1 MRSKSAP
8 PCISPR
14 RGKWNLDAVCGQAS
28 AREGGLDTLSEAR
41 ETRRLIGRCFAG
53 DVEAAK
59 EFQALYG
66 ELIYGYPMRVYRVPA
81 EEAGDF
87 YVFAFERG
95 RIFRRVRT
103 YEGRAPFRAYLL
115 GFVLDDLVL
124 EWKRGVREIE
134 TVSIETL
141 GELPDTAAGDRA
153 TDSEGEGLMDRTSL
167 TQLLGD
173 LSPSKS
179 VVMKLLYVEDYEF
192 QPAEVRYLA
201 QVSGCE
207 VPEVLDRIDRL
218 RATVREREAGLK
230 RMEDALDAV
239 QAWVQLYERRVQRIN
254 DDLTALPPTSI
265 AAERLREERTQ
276 LERKIQR
283 RRQQRAKLLAQAQR
297 RKVTAPYKDIATML
311 NTSIGNIGS
320 QIARLRRELLTK
332 VGGLGPNL
340 DNGQPSFDQHVRS

>member
-1 MRSKSAP
+1 MHHG
-8 PCISPR
+8 ISPR
-14 RGKWNLDAVCGQAS
+14 RGKWKRDAVCGHTS
-28 AREGGLDTLSEAR
+28 APEARLDQLSEALDAQ
-41 ETRRLIGRCFAG
+41 RLISRCLTG

-59 EFQALYG
+59 EFQAQYG
-66 ELIYGYPMRVYRVPA
+66 ELIYGYPIRVYRVPA
-81 EEAGDF
+81 DEAGDF

-141 GELPDTAAGDRA
+141 GELPDLEAADRA
-153 TDSEGEGLMDRTSL
+153 TDEEGEGQMDRTSL
-167 TQLLGD
+167 SQLLGD

-239 QAWVQLYERRVQRIN
+239 QAWIQLYERRVQRIN
-254 DDLTALPPTSI
+254 DDLAALPPTSI
-265 AAERLREERTQ
+265 AAERLREERGQ
-276 LERKIQR
+276 LERKVQR

-297 RKVTAPYKDIATML
+297 RKVTAPYKDIAAML

-332 VGGLGPNL
+332 VGTVGPNL
-340 DNGQPSFDQHVRS
+340 DNGHTVIDQYMRT

>member
-1 MRSKSAP
+1 M
-8 PCISPR
+8 
-14 RGKWNLDAVCGQAS
+14 
-28 AREGGLDTLSEAR
+28 DTLNEAR

-81 EEAGDF
+81 DEAGDF

-141 GELPDTAAGDRA
+141 GELPDFAAGDRA

-173 LSPSKS
+173 LTPSKS

-207 VPEVLDRIDRL
+207 IPEVLDRIDRL

-265 AAERLREERTQ
+265 AAERLREERAQ

-297 RKVTAPYKDIATML
+297 RKVTAPYKEIAAML

-332 VGGLGPNL
+332 VGSLGPNL
-340 DNGQPSFDQHVRS
+340 DNGHTIIDQYARS

>member
-1 MRSKSAP
+1 MRIP
-8 PCISPR
+8 PG
-14 RGKWNLDAVCGQAS
+14 RGTWKRDAVCGPKPAP
-28 AREGGLDTLSEAR
+28 EGRLDPLDEAR
-41 ETRRLIGRCFAG
+41 EAQELISRCLSG
-53 DVEAAK
+53 DVEAARR
-59 EFQALYG
+59 FQAVYG
-66 ELIYGYPMRVYRVPA
+66 ELIYGYPMRVYRVPPD
-81 EEAGDF
+81 EAGDF

-134 TVSIETL
+134 TVSIETI
-141 GELPDTAAGDRA
+141 GELPDLAAADRA
-153 TDSEGEGLMDRTSL
+153 TADEGEGLMDRTSFS
-167 TQLLGD
+167 QLLMD

-192 QPAEVRYLA
+192 QPSEVRYLS

-218 RATVREREAGLK
+218 RSTVREREAGLK

-239 QAWVQLYERRVQRIN
+239 QAWIQLYERRVQRIN
-254 DDLTALPPTSI
+254 DDLAALPPTSM
-265 AAERLREERTQ
+265 AAERLREERVQ
-276 LERKIQR
+276 LERKVQR

-297 RKVTAPYKDIATML
+297 RKVTAPYKEIAAML

-332 VGGLGPNL
+332 VGSVPPGMEVGH
-340 DNGQPSFDQHVRS
+340 DMAARS

>member
-1 MRSKSAP
+1 MHP
-8 PCISPR
+8 GISPR
-14 RGKWNLDAVCGQAS
+14 RGKWKRDAVCGHTS
-28 AREGGLDTLSEAR
+28 APEGSLEPLNEAQSA
-41 ETRRLIGRCFAG
+41 RRLIGRCLAG
-53 DVEAAK
+53 DAGAAK
-59 EFQALYG
+59 EFQEQYG

-81 EEAGDF
+81 DEAGDF

-141 GELPDTAAGDRA
+141 GELPDLEAADRA
-153 TDSEGEGLMDRTSL
+153 TDRESEGAMDRTSL
-167 TQLLGD
+167 SQMLGD

-218 RATVREREAGLK
+218 RSTVREREAGLK

-239 QAWVQLYERRVQRIN
+239 QAWIQLYERRVQRIN
-254 DDLTALPPTSI
+254 DDLAALPPTSI
-265 AAERLREERTQ
+265 AAERLREERGQ
-276 LERKIQR
+276 LERKVQR
-283 RRQQRAKLLAQAQR
+283 RRQQRGKLLAQAQR
-297 RKVTAPYKDIATML
+297 RKVTAPYKDIAAML

-332 VGGLGPNL
+332 VGTVGSSL
-340 DNGQPSFDQHVRS
+340 DNGHSIVDQYMRT

>member
-1 MRSKSAP
+1 
-8 PCISPR
+8 
-14 RGKWNLDAVCGQAS
+14 VCGHTS
-28 AREGGLDTLSEAR
+28 ALEGWLEPLSEAR
-41 ETRRLIGRCFAG
+41 RACRLISRCLAG
-53 DVEAAK
+53 DGEAAK
-59 EFQALYG
+59 EFQAEYG
-66 ELIYGYPMRVYRVPA
+66 ELIYGYPIRVYRVPA
-81 EEAGDF
+81 DEAGDF

-141 GELPDTAAGDRA
+141 GELPDLAAADRA
-153 TDSEGEGLMDRTSL
+153 LTDEGEGSMDRTSL
-167 TQLLGD
+167 SQLLGE

-179 VVMKLLYVEDYEF
+179 VVIKLLYVEDYEF

-207 VPEVLDRIDRL
+207 IPEVLDRIDRL
-218 RATVREREAGLK
+218 RGTVREREAGLK

-239 QAWVQLYERRVQRIN
+239 QAWIQLYERRVQRIS
-254 DDLTALPPTSI
+254 DDLAALPPTSL
-265 AAERLREERTQ
+265 AAERSREERTQ

-283 RRQQRAKLLAQAQR
+283 RRQQRTKLLAQAQR
-297 RKVTAPYKDIATML
+297 RKVTAPYKEIAAML

-332 VGGLGPNL
+332 VGTVRPVLEQGAAA
-340 DNGQPSFDQHVRS
+340 DQYARS

>member
-1 MRSKSAP
+1 VYGHAAAP
-8 PCISPR
+8 EGR
-14 RGKWNLDAVCGQAS
+14 LDS
-28 AREGGLDTLSEAR
+28 LDEAQEAR
-41 ETRRLIGRCFAG
+41 LLIGRCLAG
-53 DVEAAK
+53 EVEAAT
-59 EFQALYG
+59 EFQARYG
-66 ELIYGYPMRVYRVPA
+66 ELIYGYPMRVYRVPPD
-81 EEAGDF
+81 EAGDF

-141 GELPDTAAGDRA
+141 GELPDPGGSADRA
-153 TDSEGEGLMDRTSL
+153 TASEGDMPMDSTTFS
-167 TQLLGD
+167 QVLGD

-192 QPAEVRYLA
+192 QPSEVRYLA
-201 QVSGCE
+201 QVSGCD

-239 QAWVQLYERRVQRIN
+239 QAWIQLYERRVHRIS
-254 DDLTALPPTSI
+254 DDLAALPPTSI
-265 AAERLREERTQ
+265 AAERLREERQQ

-297 RKVTAPYKDIATML
+297 RKVTAPYKDIAALL

-332 VGGLGPNL
+332 VGSGGPSLEIPSGL
-340 DNGQPSFDQHVRS
+340 DQAARS

>member
-1 MRSKSAP
+1 M
-8 PCISPR
+8 
-14 RGKWNLDAVCGQAS
+14 DQ
-28 AREGGLDTLSEAR
+28 LSEAADA
-41 ETRRLIGRCFAG
+41 RRLIRQCLDGEL
-53 DVEAAK
+53 DAAR
-59 EFQALYG
+59 EFQARYG

-81 EEAGDF
+81 DEAGDF

-124 EWKRGVREIE
+124 EWKRGAREIE

-141 GELPDTAAGDRA
+141 GELPDLAVADRA
-153 TDSEGEGLMDRTSL
+153 TTDEGEGPMNRTSL
-167 TQLLGD
+167 IQMLGD

-207 VPEVLDRIDRL
+207 VAEVLDRIDRL

-239 QAWVQLYERRVQRIN
+239 QAWVQLYERRVQRISE
-254 DDLTALPPTSI
+254 DLATLPPTSI
-265 AAERLREERTQ
+265 AAERLREERAQ

-297 RKVTAPYKDIATML
+297 RKVTAPYKEIAAML

-332 VGGLGPNL
+332 VGTVGTSL
-340 DNGQPSFDQHVRS
+340 DAGHVATEQYLRS

>member
-1 MRSKSAP
+1 
-8 PCISPR
+8 
-14 RGKWNLDAVCGQAS
+14 LD
-28 AREGGLDTLSEAR
+28 RLDEAQEAR
-41 ETRRLIGRCFAG
+41 QLIARCVAG
-53 DVEAAK
+53 EVEAAR
-59 EFQALYG
+59 EFQAQYG
-66 ELIYGYPMRVYRVPA
+66 ELIYGFPMRVYRVPA
-81 EEAGDF
+81 DEAGDF

-134 TVSIETL
+134 TVSIETI
-141 GELPDTAAGDRA
+141 GELSDPAADRA
-153 TDSEGEGLMDRTSL
+153 TTDEGEGLMDRTSFS
-167 TQLLGD
+167 QMLGE

-192 QPAEVRYLA
+192 QPLEVRYLA
-201 QVSGCE
+201 QVSGCD

-218 RATVREREAGLK
+218 RCTVREREAGLK

-239 QAWVQLYERRVQRIN
+239 QAWVHLYERRVQRIS
-254 DDLTALPPTSI
+254 DDLAALPPTSM
-265 AAERLREERTQ
+265 AAERLREERQQ
-276 LERKIQR
+276 LERKIVR
-283 RRQQRAKLLAQAQR
+283 RRQQRTKLLAQAQR
-297 RKVTAPYKDIATML
+297 RKVTAPYKEIAAML

-332 VGGLGPNL
+332 VGSVSSVL
-340 DNGQPSFDQHVRS
+340 DLPPHLDQATGS

>member
-1 MRSKSAP
+1 MDP
-8 PCISPR
+8 
-14 RGKWNLDAVCGQAS
+14 
-28 AREGGLDTLSEAR
+28 LSGADEA
-41 ETRRLIGRCFAG
+41 RRLIRRCLAG
-53 DVEAAK
+53 ELDAAK
-59 EFQALYG
+59 EFQEQYG

-81 EEAGDF
+81 DEAGDF

-95 RIFRRVRT
+95 RIFRRLRT

-124 EWKRGVREIE
+124 EWKRGAHEIE

-141 GELPDTAAGDRA
+141 GELPDLLVADRA
-153 TDSEGEGLMDRTSL
+153 TTDEGEGPMNRTSL
-167 TQLLGD
+167 IQLLGD

-192 QPAEVRYLA
+192 QPPEVRYLA

-239 QAWVQLYERRVQRIN
+239 QAWIQLYERRVQRIS
-254 DDLTALPPTSI
+254 DDVATLPPTSM

-283 RRQQRAKLLAQAQR
+283 RRQQRGKLLAQAQR
-297 RKVTAPYKDIATML
+297 RKVTAPYKEIAAML

-332 VGGLGPNL
+332 VGTVGATL
-340 DNGQPSFDQHVRS
+340 DAGQVVSDQYLRS

>member
-1 MRSKSAP
+1 LT
-8 PCISPR
+8 
-14 RGKWNLDAVCGQAS
+14 G
-28 AREGGLDTLSEAR
+28 E
-41 ETRRLIGRCFAG
+41 
-53 DVEAAK
+53 VEAAT
-59 EFQALYG
+59 EFQARYG

-81 EEAGDF
+81 DEAGDF

-141 GELPDTAAGDRA
+141 GELPDPGAADRA
-153 TDSEGEGLMDRTSL
+153 TTNEGGLMDSTTFR
-167 TQLLGD
+167 QMLGE

-192 QPAEVRYLA
+192 QPTEVRYLA
-201 QVSGCE
+201 QVSGCD

-239 QAWVQLYERRVQRIN
+239 QAWIQLYERRVQRIS
-254 DDLTALPPTSI
+254 DDLSALPPTSM
-265 AAERLREERTQ
+265 AAERLREERHQ

-297 RKVTAPYKDIATML
+297 RKVTAPYKDIAAML

-332 VGGLGPNL
+332 VGSVGPNL
-340 DNGQPSFDQHVRS
+340 ELPTQLDQMARS

>member
-1 MRSKSAP
+1 
-8 PCISPR
+8 
-14 RGKWNLDAVCGQAS
+14 LDP
-28 AREGGLDTLSEAR
+28 LSEAR
-41 ETRRLIGRCFAG
+41 RACRLIGRCLAG
-53 DVEAAK
+53 EAEAAK
-59 EFQALYG
+59 EFQAEYG
-66 ELIYGYPMRVYRVPA
+66 ELIYGYPIRVYRVPPD
-81 EEAGDF
+81 EAGDF

-141 GELPDTAAGDRA
+141 GELPDLAVADRA
-153 TDSEGEGLMDRTSL
+153 TDEGEGSMDRTSL
-167 TQLLGD
+167 SQLLGD

-207 VPEVLDRIDRL
+207 IPEVLDRIDRL

-239 QAWVQLYERRVQRIN
+239 QAWIQLYERRVQRIS
-254 DDLTALPPTSI
+254 DDLAALPPTSM

-276 LERKIQR
+276 LERKVQR
-283 RRQQRAKLLAQAQR
+283 RRQQRTKLLAQAQR
-297 RKVTAPYKDIATML
+297 RKVTAPYKEIAAML

-332 VGGLGPNL
+332 VGTVGPALERGAAN
-340 DNGQPSFDQHVRS
+340 QYARS

>member
-1 MRSKSAP
+1 MDSLA
-8 PCISPR
+8 
-14 RGKWNLDAVCGQAS
+14 
-28 AREGGLDTLSEAR
+28 EAQ
-41 ETRRLIGRCFAG
+41 ESRRLISRCLAG
-53 DVEAAK
+53 ELEAAR

-66 ELIYGYPMRVYRVPA
+66 ELIYGYPMRVYRVPPD
-81 EEAGDF
+81 EAGDF

-141 GELPDTAAGDRA
+141 GELPDPGAADRA
-153 TDSEGEGLMDRTSL
+153 RGHEGEGAMDSTSFN
-167 TQLLGD
+167 QLLGE

-192 QPAEVRYLA
+192 QPSEVRYLA
-201 QVSGCE
+201 QVSGCD

-254 DDLTALPPTSI
+254 DDLAALPPTSM
-265 AAERLREERTQ
+265 AAERLREERQQ

-297 RKVTAPYKDIATML
+297 RKVTAPYKDIAAML

-332 VGGLGPNL
+332 VGSA
-340 DNGQPSFDQHVRS
+340 NGSASDVPMQQAARS

>member
-1 MRSKSAP
+1 MSAP
-8 PCISPR
+8 
-14 RGKWNLDAVCGQAS
+14 
-28 AREGGLDTLSEAR
+28 EGRVDQLSEAADV
-41 ETRRLIGRCFAG
+41 RRLIRQCLDGEL
-53 DVEAAK
+53 DAAR
-59 EFQALYG
+59 EFQARYG

-81 EEAGDF
+81 DEAGDF

-141 GELPDTAAGDRA
+141 GELPDLAVADRA
-153 TDSEGEGLMDRTSL
+153 TTDEGEGLMNRTSL
-167 TQLLGD
+167 IQMLGD

-207 VPEVLDRIDRL
+207 VAEVLDRIDGL

-239 QAWVQLYERRVQRIN
+239 QAWVQLYERRVQRISE
-254 DDLTALPPTSI
+254 DLATLPPTSI
-265 AAERLREERTQ
+265 AAERLREERAQ

-297 RKVTAPYKDIATML
+297 RKVTAPYKEIAAML

-332 VGGLGPNL
+332 VGTVGTSL
-340 DNGQPSFDQHVRS
+340 DTGHVSTEQYLRS

>member
-1 MRSKSAP
+1 MGGQKSAP
-8 PCISPR
+8 EDR
-14 RGKWNLDAVCGQAS
+14 LD
-28 AREGGLDTLSEAR
+28 RLSEAQ
-41 ETRRLIGRCFAG
+41 EACRLISRCLAG
-53 DVEAAK
+53 EVEAAK

-66 ELIYGYPMRVYRVPA
+66 ELIYGYPIRVYRVPA
-81 EEAGDF
+81 DEAGDF
-87 YVFAFERG
+87 YVFAFDRG

-141 GELPDTAAGDRA
+141 GELPDLVAADRA
-153 TDSEGEGLMDRTSL
+153 TNDEGEGQMEQTSL
-167 TQLLGD
+167 SQLLGD

-192 QPAEVRYLA
+192 QASEVRYLA
-201 QVSGCE
+201 QVSGSE

-239 QAWVQLYERRVQRIN
+239 QAWIQLYERRLQRIT
-254 DDLTALPPTSI
+254 DDLGALPPTSM
-265 AAERLREERTQ
+265 AAERLREERGQ

-297 RKVTAPYKDIATML
+297 RKVTAPYKDIAAML

-332 VGGLGPNL
+332 VGQVGPAM
-340 DNGQPSFDQHVRS
+340 DNGRMMDHEAHS

>member
-1 MRSKSAP
+1 MDS
-8 PCISPR
+8 
-14 RGKWNLDAVCGQAS
+14 
-28 AREGGLDTLSEAR
+28 LSEAQ
-41 ETRRLIGRCFAG
+41 EARRADQPLSGGRRRG
-53 DVEAAK
+53 RQ
-59 EFQALYG
+59 EFQAQYG

-81 EEAGDF
+81 DEAGDF

-141 GELPDTAAGDRA
+141 GELPDLGAADRA
-153 TDSEGEGLMDRTSL
+153 TTDEGEGPMDSTSL
-167 TQLLGD
+167 SQLLGD

-192 QPAEVRYLA
+192 QPSEVRYLA

-218 RATVREREAGLK
+218 RSTVREREAGLK

-239 QAWVQLYERRVQRIN
+239 QAWIQLYERRVQRIS
-254 DDLTALPPTSI
+254 DDLAALPPTSM
-265 AAERLREERTQ
+265 AAERLREERAQ

-297 RKVTAPYKDIATML
+297 RKVTAPYKDIAAML

-332 VGGLGPNL
+332 VGQAAPAM
-340 DNGQPSFDQHVRS
+340 DNGHSVDHEAHS

>member
-1 MRSKSAP
+1 MDS
-8 PCISPR
+8 
-14 RGKWNLDAVCGQAS
+14 LDEAQ
-28 AREGGLDTLSEAR
+28 EAR
-41 ETRRLIGRCFAG
+41 LLISRCLTG
-53 DVEAAK
+53 EVEAAT
-59 EFQALYG
+59 EFQARYG
-66 ELIYGYPMRVYRVPA
+66 ELIYGYPMRVYRVPPD
-81 EEAGDF
+81 EAGDF

-124 EWKRGVREIE
+124 EWKRGAREIE
-134 TVSIETL
+134 TVSIETI
-141 GELPDTAAGDRA
+141 GELPDPGGSADRA
-153 TDSEGEGLMDRTSL
+153 TANEGDYPMDITTFS
-167 TQLLGD
+167 QVLGD

-192 QPAEVRYLA
+192 QPSEVRYLA
-201 QVSGCE
+201 QVSGCD

-239 QAWVQLYERRVQRIN
+239 QAWIQLYERRVQRIS
-254 DDLTALPPTSI
+254 DDLAALPPTSI
-265 AAERLREERTQ
+265 AAERLREERQQ

-297 RKVTAPYKDIATML
+297 RKVTAPYKEIAAML

-320 QIARLRRELLTK
+320 QIARLRRKLLTK
-332 VGGLGPNL
+332 VGSVGPSLELPTGL
-340 DNGQPSFDQHVRS
+340 DQAARS